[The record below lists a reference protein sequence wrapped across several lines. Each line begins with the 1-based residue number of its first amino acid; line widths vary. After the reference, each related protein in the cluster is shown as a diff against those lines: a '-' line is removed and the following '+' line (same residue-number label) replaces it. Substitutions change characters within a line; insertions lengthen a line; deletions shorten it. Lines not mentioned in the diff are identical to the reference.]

1 MSEPQDSAESPLVLS
16 RYALGSIIAPQLFRA
31 TEAPLY
37 PTAMNTII
45 AMYCVF
51 ITAQIAYRQ
60 LCARENARRDRLWA
74 EGVAEAEPG
83 LAPKEDN
90 RTDIEDL
97 GFRYVL

>member
-1 MSEPQDSAESPLVLS
+1 
-16 RYALGSIIAPQLFRA
+16 
-31 TEAPLY
+31 
-37 PTAMNTII
+37 MNTII

-51 ITAQIAYRQ
+51 ITAQIVYRQ

-74 EGVAEAEPG
+74 EGLVEAEPG
-83 LAPKEDN
+83 LASKEDN

>member
-1 MSEPQDSAESPLVLS
+1 MDSASRVLADPYWI
-16 RYALGSIIAPQLFRA
+16 RYSLGSIVAPQLFKA

-51 ITAQIAYRQ
+51 ITAQIVYRQ
-60 LCARENARRDRLWA
+60 LCARENARRDKLWA

>member
-1 MSEPQDSAESPLVLS
+1 
-16 RYALGSIIAPQLFRA
+16 
-31 TEAPLY
+31 
-37 PTAMNTII
+37 MNTII
-45 AMYCVF
+45 AMYCIF

-60 LCARENARRDRLWA
+60 LCARENARRDKLWA
-74 EGVAEAEPG
+74 EGVAEAEPQ